1 MFEEFDMQSPFLNMA
16 FADEID
22 MDFAE
27 DFDGD
32 ELDPEE
38 LEQELE
44 ETAKELAALI
54 TKYVPEHVLCDFHHA
69 NALAMMPVLDTL
81 IDALIEKGL
90 MTAPENGVGA
100 EGCWLAL
107 KK

>member
-44 ETAKELAALI
+44 ETAKELALSQAQGNWLDG
-54 TKYVPEHVLCDFHHA
+54 YLD
-69 NALAMMPVLDTL
+69 AMDELE
-81 IDALIEKGL
+81 DAED
-90 MTAPENGVGA
+90 E
-100 EGCWLAL
+100 
-107 KK
+107 